1 MRISVLLIIVAFLA
15 AAFFLNIYFQK
26 LINPRKS
33 PGRLLLY
40 FLATIVMILG
50 LTSLMIFIIGRL
62 FPQEIMK

>member
-1 MRISVLLIIVAFLA
+1 MRVSVLLIIIGFLA

-50 LTSLMIFIIGRL
+50 LTTLMIFIIGRL